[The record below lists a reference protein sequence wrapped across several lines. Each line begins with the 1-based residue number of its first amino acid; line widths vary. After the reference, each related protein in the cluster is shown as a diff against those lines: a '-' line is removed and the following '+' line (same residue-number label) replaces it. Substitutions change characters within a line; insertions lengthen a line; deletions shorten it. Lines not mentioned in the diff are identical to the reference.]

1 LELGDELV
9 GNMDP
14 VVGLAVVVE
23 EVSVNIKEV
32 ENEGS
37 EDGNLNSE
45 DVPMATSEPEVDEL
59 FDDETAHLILAE
71 DTGVASEGEVMGL
84 LGDLSRAPS
93 FVDGKKGKEREDQL
107 DSEIQLD
114 QDFYQDNHDFHG
126 GDGESSFEG
135 FDEDKPHA
143 GMGVHSVTP
152 ELSTVVVIRQNI
164 SLPPS
169 PGPSH
174 SVTSPSNAVVGPS
187 TIVVQSPSVSNASPS
202 TSRSQGGKSE
212 FLFFDYSIRLV

>member
-1 LELGDELV
+1 LELVDNLIGDMESFVELV
-9 GNMDP
+9 
-14 VVGLAVVVE
+14 AAVE
-23 EVSVNIKEV
+23 EVSVNVKKV
-32 ENEGS
+32 ENKGS
-37 EDGNLNSE
+37 EDEKLNSE
-45 DVPMATSEPEVDEL
+45 DVPMVMSELEVDEL

-71 DTGVASEGEVMGL
+71 DTGAASEGEVLGL

-93 FVDGKKGKEREDQL
+93 FVDGKKGKECEDQV
-107 DSEIQLD
+107 DSKVQFD
-114 QDFYQDNHDFHG
+114 QDFHQDNHNFHG

-152 ELSTVVVIRQNI
+152 KLSMVVVIRQNI

-169 PGPSH
+169 PGPSNA
-174 SVTSPSNAVVGPS
+174 VTSPSNAVAGPS

-202 TSRSQGGKSE
+202 TSRSQGGKVSLC
-212 FLFFDYSIRLV
+212 FLLLFSILV